1 MKKILI
7 MGLPGSGKTTLAK
20 ELKKNLKADWI
31 NADKVR
37 KKFDDWDFSKK
48 GVLRQAKRMR
58 DLAKKSKNF
67 FVIADFICP
76 YREGRKIFKP
86 DFLVWMNTVK
96 KGRLSTFD
104 KVFQKPKRFDL
115 KINVKNA
122 KKYSKIIKCQL
133 INTDSKIK

>member
-7 MGLPGSGKTTLAK
+7 IGLPGSGKTTLAK
-20 ELKKNLKADWI
+20 ELKKSLKADWI

-37 KKFDDWDFSKK
+37 RKFDDWDFSKK
-48 GVLRQAKRMR
+48 GVLRQAKRMK

-86 DFLVWMNTVK
+86 DFLVWMNTIK
-96 KGRLSTFD
+96 KGRVSTFD

-115 KINVKNA
+115 KIDIKNA
-122 KKYSKIIKCQL
+122 KKYSKIIKYQL
-133 INTDSKIK
+133 VNTDNKIK

>member
-20 ELKKNLKADWI
+20 ELKKSLKADWI

-37 KKFDDWDFSKK
+37 RKFDDWDFSKK
-48 GVLRQAKRMR
+48 GVLRQAKRMK

-86 DFLVWMNTVK
+86 DFLVWMNTIK
-96 KGRLSTFD
+96 KGRVSTFD

-115 KINVKNA
+115 KINIKNA
-122 KKYSKIIKCQL
+122 KKYSKIIKYQL
-133 INTDSKIK
+133 VNTDNKIK